1 MPQAGSHSMPS
12 SNAAE
17 MRAETMTT
25 SSQSSNTMLQRTQFM
40 IGTSERVRVT
50 SVRLSI
56 ISLVAL
62 SALVPTLA
70 RAADGCTV
78 LLCLAAPK
86 WSAIPQCVAPI
97 RQLFNDLARGRSFP
111 TCKMGNGGNGGTG
124 NTSASNAWAQAPT
137 LCPPQYTHLLD
148 IDPGPAYSCDYTG
161 AVSVVINGA
170 LFART
175 WWNTDGQTVTE
186 FTPGAKSQLGTW
198 DPQFDADYSA
208 WLAAQS
214 APVPGDSR

>member
-1 MPQAGSHSMPS
+1 MTIS
-12 SNAAE
+12 SE
-17 MRAETMTT
+17 L
-25 SSQSSNTMLQRTQFM
+25 SNTMHQPTHFM
-40 IGTSERVRVT
+40 IGTAKQVHAT
-50 SVRLSI
+50 CVRLSI

-62 SALVPTLA
+62 SALVPTIA
-70 RAADGCTV
+70 SAVDGCTV

-86 WSAIPQCVAPI
+86 WSAIPQCVPPI
-97 RQLFNDLARGRSFP
+97 RQLFHDLARGRSFP
-111 TCKMGNGGNGGTG
+111 TCKMSNGGNGGTG

-175 WWNTDGQTVTE
+175 WWNTGGQTVTE
-186 FTPGAKSQLGTW
+186 FTPTAKAQLGTW

-214 APVPGDSR
+214 APLPGASR